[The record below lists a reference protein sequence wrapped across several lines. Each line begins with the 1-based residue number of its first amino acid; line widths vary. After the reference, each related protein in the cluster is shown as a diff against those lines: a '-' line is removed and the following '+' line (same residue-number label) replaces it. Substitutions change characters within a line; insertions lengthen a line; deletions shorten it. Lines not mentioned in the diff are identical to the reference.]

1 MHIEFL
7 INRFKQNYKSEAIIW
22 NETSFSYGWILDN
35 FLILSENETLK
46 IINKGDVVA
55 MNADFSP
62 KSIVV
67 LLFLINKG
75 CIIVPLTNTIKNK
88 HEEFIK
94 IASAEFFISIDK
106 SDKLKLEKISERNNN
121 NNNFYITLRKKNKSG
136 LVLFSSGST
145 GKSKASVHDFSKI
158 LNKFLIERH
167 SLRTITFLLFDH
179 IGGLNTLFY
188 VLSNT
193 GLIVA
198 LDKRDPDYVMMLIEK
213 YQVELL
219 PTTPTFLNLILI
231 SEAYKRYDFS
241 TLKTITYG
249 TEPMP
254 KATLSKINSIFSNV
268 KILQTYGLSE
278 VGILRSKSE
287 NSNSLWVKIG
297 GEDYQ
302 TRIVNDM
309 LEIKAKSAMLGYLNA
324 ASPFT
329 KDGWLMTG
337 DKVEKKGKYYK
348 ILGRDSEII
357 NVGGGKVYPQ
367 EIENLILEIEGVDD
381 VEIYS
386 EKNFI
391 VGNIV
396 CARIVTNIQNKQ
408 FINYIKK
415 YCSSRLPSYKVP
427 IKVLLTQNLNFNKRF
442 KKNRMILGAKQ

>member
-7 INRFKQNYKSEAIIW
+7 IDRFKQNCKSEAIIW
-22 NETSFSYGWILDN
+22 NDTSFSYGWILDN
-35 FLILSENETLK
+35 IRILSENVTLK
-46 IINKGDVVA
+46 NINKGDVVA
-55 MNADFSP
+55 VHADFSP
-62 KSIVV
+62 KSVVV
-67 LLFLINKG
+67 LLYLINKG
-75 CIIVPLTNTIKNK
+75 CIIVPLTTTVKNK

-94 IASAEFFISIDK
+94 IASVEFLISIDN
-106 SDKLKLEKISERNNN
+106 SDKLELEIISKRKDNK
-121 NNNFYITLRKKNKSG
+121 FYNILRKKNKPG

-167 SLRTITFLLFDH
+167 SLRTVTFLLFDH

-193 GLIVA
+193 GLIVT

-219 PTTPTFLNLILI
+219 PTSPTFLNLILI
-231 SEAYKRYDFS
+231 SESYKKYDFS
-241 TLKTITYG
+241 KLKTITYG

-254 KATLSKINSIFSNV
+254 KTTLSKINSVFSNV

-278 VGILRSKSE
+278 VGILRSKSK

-324 ASPFT
+324 PSPFT
-329 KDGWLMTG
+329 KDGWFMTG
-337 DKVEKKGKYYK
+337 DKVEKKGDYYK

-357 NVGGGKVYPQ
+357 NVGGEKVYPQ
-367 EIENLILEIEGVDD
+367 EVENLILEIKGVDD

-386 EKNFI
+386 EKNFL

-396 CARIVTNIQNKQ
+396 CAKIVTDIESKH
-408 FINYIKK
+408 FINDIKK

-427 IKVLLTQNLNFNKRF
+427 VKVLLTKDLDFNKRF
-442 KKNRMILGAKQ
+442 KKNRSKSGSLS